1 MMNPKYQARKKIVAG
16 MTNAFFLLISSRN
29 SGDRSTA
36 CQSISER
43 CSATKYPFQVAPQ
56 GGAYPTHARPT
67 PEVTQPQAAGR
78 LCLRAL
84 LGEQDHGR
92 RGREGAG
99 HDDPERGRG
108 GLTPEARWLLR
119 HRGDGG
125 KRAVRTD

>member
-56 GGAYPTHARPT
+56 GGAYPTHARPM
-67 PEVTQPQAAGR
+67 PEVTQPQAAGA
-78 LCLRAL
+78 CAC
-84 LGEQDHGR
+84 
-92 RGREGAG
+92 
-99 HDDPERGRG
+99 ERS
-108 GLTPEARWLLR
+108 LASKTMADEAE
-119 HRGDGG
+119 
-125 KRAVRTD
+125 KKQATTTQKEAVAA